1 MTFLPGA
8 KLLCDILYPPPSNKH
23 SYDLSGKFDV
33 FVPTLLRTAPKY
45 QIVTII
51 TMTCYGQLQKLLQ
64 GVGDDVAV
72 VVAVVEH
79 NMRAEGVHK
88 ELVVEVVEVR
98 GG

>member
-1 MTFLPGA
+1 MTG
-8 KLLCDILYPPPSNKH
+8 
-23 SYDLSGKFDV
+23 
-33 FVPTLLRTAPKY
+33 
-45 QIVTII
+45 
-51 TMTCYGQLQKLLQ
+51 YGQLQKFLQ

-88 ELVVEVVEVR
+88 ELVVEVIEVR